1 MVGSR
6 LGFTAATTGGAL
18 ASLRR
23 VLDDPTVVP
32 VIQTPEEAEE
42 APA

>member
-1 MVGSR
+1 

-23 VLDDPTVVP
+23 VLEDPTVVP
-32 VIQTPEEAEE
+32 VVQATEEE

>member
-1 MVGSR
+1 VVGSR

-32 VIQTPEEAEE
+32 LVAQAKEGVRA
-42 APA
+42 